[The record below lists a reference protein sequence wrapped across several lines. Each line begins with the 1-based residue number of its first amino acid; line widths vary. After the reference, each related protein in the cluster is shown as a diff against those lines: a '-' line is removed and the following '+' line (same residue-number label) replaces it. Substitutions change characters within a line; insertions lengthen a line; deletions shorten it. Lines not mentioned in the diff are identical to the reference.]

1 MHTLLCEGKK
11 CWVVIYSNMGKE
23 IGGEITQPNKKLYPQ
38 TKPTWPS
45 FPPTFLPPFLRVQPD
60 VTTLMKVYLN
70 SLEKHS
76 TEWLLSCSRVP
87 LCWSTAHKSQERC
100 GFNRT
105 NLSAS
110 FIWWKKG
117 GCADRWLR
125 TVERGLPQL
134 QPVFG
139 FFICTSYIFPFKA
152 CQKGHE
158 TEHFGSE
165 KSVKT
170 CYYLIISYFY

>member
-1 MHTLLCEGKK
+1 
-11 CWVVIYSNMGKE
+11 MGKE
-23 IGGEITQPNKKLYPQ
+23 IGGEITQPDKKLYPQ

-117 GCADRWLR
+117 GCPQMAEDCWEGFATATACLWLFY
-125 TVERGLPQL
+125 LYL
-134 QPVFG
+134 LH
-139 FFICTSYIFPFKA
+139 FPFQGMSEGSWDRAFWFWKIS
-152 CQKGHE
+152 E
-158 TEHFGSE
+158 DLLLFDHFIFLL
-165 KSVKT
+165 K
-170 CYYLIISYFY
+170 

>member
-1 MHTLLCEGKK
+1 
-11 CWVVIYSNMGKE
+11 MGKE
-23 IGGEITQPNKKLYPQ
+23 IGGEITQPDKKLYPQ

-158 TEHFGSE
+158 TEHLVLKNQWRLVTIWSFHISI
-165 KSVKT
+165 K
-170 CYYLIISYFY
+170 IIKHIFLVPVFSHLLC